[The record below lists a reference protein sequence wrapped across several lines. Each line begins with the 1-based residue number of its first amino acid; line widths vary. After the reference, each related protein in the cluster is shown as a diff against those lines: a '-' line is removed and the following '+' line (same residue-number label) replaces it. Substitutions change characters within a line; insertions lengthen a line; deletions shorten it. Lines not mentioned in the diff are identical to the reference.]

1 MSDFGKWNVRG
12 SIMDHG
18 GCVYEI
24 WTNLVERWD
33 LGRVNKVHVLS
44 EWLFVEEEEEEEEK
58 ENGKGIW
65 NDNIALSL

>member
-1 MSDFGKWNVRG
+1 
-12 SIMDHG
+12 MDHG

-44 EWLFVEEEEEEEEK
+44 EWLFGEEEEEEDGLELQSYQ
-58 ENGKGIW
+58 
-65 NDNIALSL
+65 NDVHALTPVIS